1 MDGRREIRVPAV
13 LPVTLQHGGGIT
25 RNVSTSGVFFETD
38 QLLTPGAAINF
49 FLEFEKARGGPLRL
63 KCEARIVRVEQ
74 QVGKIGVAA
83 TITSSQ
89 FKTMNQKTAS
99 SG

>member
-1 MDGRREIRVPAV
+1 MDGRCEIRVPAV
-13 LPVTLQHGGGIT
+13 LPVTLEHGAGIT
-25 RNVSTSGVFFETD
+25 RNVSASGLFFETD

-49 FLEFEKARGGPLRL
+49 SLEFENARGGPLRL

-83 TITSSQ
+83 AITSSR
-89 FKTMNQKTAS
+89 FETMNQKTAA